1 MDGDNSNGQS
11 KIEGRDPETGR
22 FLTGNSGNGG
32 RKKGSRARLG
42 EDFLADLH
50 DAWSAHGEAAL
61 IKCATNEPTA
71 FVKVVANVLPRE
83 VLLKALNVNAT
94 VDLSTMEETK
104 GFLEAYRYARD
115 RIGATPLDHIEEG
128 AVVSEAW
135 RVDNDE

>member
-1 MDGDNSNGQS
+1 MTDSMDDEAQP
-11 KIEGRDPETGR
+11 KAVDQRDDKGR
-22 FLTGNSGNGG
+22 FLTGNNGGG

-94 VDLSTMEETK
+94 VDLSTMEDTK

-115 RIGATPLDHIEEG
+115 RIGAPLDHIEEG

-135 RVDNDE
+135 RVDNDG

>member
-1 MDGDNSNGQS
+1 MIDSMDDEAQS
-11 KIEGRDPETGR
+11 KAVDQRDDRGR
-22 FLTGNSGNGG
+22 FLTGNNGGG

-50 DAWSAHGEAAL
+50 DTWQEYGQRALTKVATTEPAAFCK
-61 IKCATNEPTA
+61 I
-71 FVKVVANVLPRE
+71 VANVLPRE

-94 VDLSTMEETK
+94 VDLSTMEDTK

-115 RIGATPLDHIEEG
+115 RIGAPLDHIEEG

-135 RVDNDE
+135 RVDNDG